1 MRRML
6 AIATVTLFAACG
18 LAAHALSVQAADT
31 SRARLILDRFK
42 HANNWRQHVMV
53 VAHRTGWK
61 ENGTTILPENSRAAI
76 RRSIA
81 LGAEMV
87 ELDVRKSAD
96 GKLIV
101 MHDSWLD
108 RTTTCR
114 GEADAYTLAELR
126 KCHLVTEGTGKIS
139 DEVVPTLSELLA
151 VAKDQILVN
160 IDNKLGPDILPE
172 VAAEARAIGAAH
184 QIVMKENLWSAKR
197 IDEARAVM
205 NTVGDDV
212 TFMPIIADDAIDN
225 AGFMGRATAAF
236 AAPAAELI
244 NWHKDDAPLTDKGG
258 PLFSAKAHAAAIN
271 GNWHMWANTYPIV
284 NRPPGMLAGGRGDE
298 LAVRD
303 SRPED
308 SYGFWIDRGVTILQ
322 TDEPAAAIKWL
333 EANGYRIPYDL
344 TN

>member
-6 AIATVTLFAACG
+6 AIATVSLFAVCG
-18 LAAHALSVQAADT
+18 IATHALTVQAADT
-31 SRARLILDRFK
+31 SRVRLILDRFK
-42 HANNWRQHVMV
+42 NANHWRQHVMV

-61 ENGTTILPENSRAAI
+61 ENGVTILPENSRAAI
-76 RRSIA
+76 RHSIE

-96 GKLIV
+96 GKLVV

-108 RTTTCR
+108 RTTTCK
-114 GEADAYTLAELR
+114 GEVDTYTLAELR
-126 KCHLVTEGTGKIS
+126 TCHLVTEGSGAVS
-139 DEVVPTLSELLA
+139 EEVVPTLAEMLA

-160 IDNKLGPDILPE
+160 IDNKLGPEILPG
-172 VAAEARAIGAAH
+172 VAAEARAVGTAH
-184 QIVMKENLWSAKR
+184 QIVMKENLWSAAR
-197 IDEARAVM
+197 IDAARAVM
-205 NTVGDDV
+205 NMVGDDV
-212 TFMPIIADDAIDN
+212 IFMPIIADDAVDD
-225 AGFMGRATAAF
+225 AAFMGRATSAF
-236 AAPAAELI
+236 SAPAAELI
-244 NWHKDDAPLTDKGG
+244 NWRKEDGPLTEKGG

-303 SRPED
+303 NRPEE

-322 TDEPAAAIKWL
+322 TDEPKAAIKWL

>member
-6 AIATVTLFAACG
+6 AIATVSLFALCG
-18 LAAHALSVQAADT
+18 IATHALNVQAADT
-31 SRARLILDRFK
+31 SRARLILDRFTN
-42 HANNWRQHVMV
+42 ANHWRQHVMV

-61 ENGTTILPENSRAAI
+61 ENGVTILPENSRAAI
-76 RRSIA
+76 RHSIE

-96 GKLIV
+96 GRLVV

-114 GEADAYTLAELR
+114 GEVDTFTLAELR
-126 KCHLVTEGTGKIS
+126 KCHLVVEGSGAVS
-139 DEVVPTLSELLA
+139 DEIVPTLSEMFA

-160 IDNKLGPDILPE
+160 IDNKLGPEILPD
-172 VAAEARAIGAAH
+172 VAAEARAIGVAH

-212 TFMPIIADDAIDN
+212 IFMPILADDAIDD
-225 AGFMGRATAAF
+225 AAFMNRATEAF
-236 AAPAAELI
+236 SAPAAELI
-244 NWHKDDAPLTDKGG
+244 NWHKDNAPLTDKGG

-298 LAVRD
+298 LAVREN
-303 SRPED
+303 RPEE

-322 TDEPAAAIKWL
+322 TDEPKAAIHWL
-333 EANGYRIPYDL
+333 ETNGYRIPYDL